1 MDLTRIYSEKFL
13 FFFQI
18 PHVQCRSVD
27 EYFNLSRKEREW
39 HGLYRKP
46 FGLPLEGFSA
56 EGEKGWK
63 SFYEEIK
70 KEYPFQY
77 FLREWLPTC
86 DNPVVFA
93 FKKFIQWPWR
103 DFSRS
108 VRLFFKPC
116 YKRWRSVLP
125 RWEYSDAQHLI
136 VEGNFAILR
145 DFYHEEVV
153 DGIVDWDYDELH
165 KNFKDKLQEYV
176 KWVEEDRKVL
186 DEKLSEE
193 LSKATKN
200 KIFVDKK
207 LDYIETYKSYHEL
220 EKEIKEKETE
230 ILKWMIDN
238 RELFWS

>member
-1 MDLTRIYSEKFL
+1 MDLTRIYAEKFL

-18 PHVQCRSVD
+18 PYVQCRSVD
-27 EYFNLSRKEREW
+27 EYFNLSKKEREW
-39 HGLYRKP
+39 YGLYRKP
-46 FGLPLEGFSA
+46 FGLPVEWASP
-56 EGEKGWK
+56 EGEKGWN

-70 KEYPFQY
+70 KEYPIQY
-77 FLREWLPTC
+77 FFREWLPTC

-93 FKKFIQWPWR
+93 FKKFIEWPWR
-103 DFSRS
+103 DISRS
-108 VRLFFKPC
+108 VRLFFKPY

-125 RWEYSDAQHLI
+125 RWEYADAQHLI

-153 DGIVDWDYDELH
+153 GGFVDWDHDDFH
-165 KNFKDKLQEYV
+165 RNFKNKLEEYV
-176 KWVEEDRKVL
+176 KWVEEERKVL
-186 DEKLSEE
+186 DDKLSEE
-193 LSKATKN
+193 LSKAVKN

-207 LDYIETYKSYHEL
+207 LDYHETYKSYNQL

-230 ILKWMIDN
+230 ILKWMVDN